1 MISEKSIKFMST
13 EETLIFLKSSA
24 VLLFVWLF
32 DYAYKSI
39 LSIHFINSDIREI
52 LLELKEVIGFIV
64 SFLVLIITIIKLKKL
79 VSNKG
84 KKEDK

>member
-1 MISEKSIKFMST
+1 MIFEKSIKFMST

-32 DYAYKSI
+32 DYGYKSL
-39 LSIHFINSDIREI
+39 LSIHFINSDVRDI
-52 LLELKEVIGFIV
+52 LLELKELIGFVV

-79 VSNKG
+79 VNN
-84 KKEDK
+84 KKEKE